1 MCHWSRGMQIRSVI
15 ESLDVVTSSSLKRAY
30 LNWEIKCVFF
40 QLFIVAQE
48 MYLNHH
54 GNIFVF
60 TCTVQYMY
68 SITQHLDHFYGGF
81 SANKVWHGVLFHPPH
96 PTVSRTH
103 HPWDSFRQLL
113 VLALTGSGISTGN
126 IVTCCAC
133 RTAFL
138 YIMYR
143 EVRVI
148 GSFVLYRIQTP
159 TTLTLVYWITGEFHI
174 LFFQQL
180 YCTWPKGRDYC
191 LRFFPL
197 SNLKFLKMHSLNN
210 C

>member
-1 MCHWSRGMQIRSVI
+1 
-15 ESLDVVTSSSLKRAY
+15 
-30 LNWEIKCVFF
+30 
-40 QLFIVAQE
+40 

-68 SITQHLDHFYGGF
+68 SITQHLDHFLWWLQCEQGLTRGAF
-81 SANKVWHGVLFHPPH
+81 PPTSPHGESNSPPLRFFPSA
-96 PTVSRTH
+96 TI
-103 HPWDSFRQLL
+103 

-126 IVTCCAC
+126 IVTCCAR

-180 YCTWPKGRDYC
+180 YCT
-191 LRFFPL
+191 
-197 SNLKFLKMHSLNN
+197 
-210 C
+210 